1 MTCAEKLPDR
11 GSAALLLIDVINDM
25 DFPKNEQLVRKSGA
39 SCQAYRCSETTLQKG
54 GIPTIY
60 VNDNNERF
68 PAYEPPLVITAQ
80 ARSSEQRKLAKN
92 G

>member
-1 MTCAEKLPDR
+1 MSSTTWIFRRTNNSCGNPEPLAKR
-11 GSAALLLIDVINDM
+11 IAAL
-25 DFPKNEQLVRKSGA
+25 KQ
-39 SCQAYRCSETTLQKG
+39 RCKKAV
-54 GIPTIY
+54 IPTIY